1 MDWEAGGR
9 WEMRSG
15 LPSPADAAEDE
26 EDGDDE
32 DEGAPAVHCGGGL
45 GGSALVRRM
54 RLGGRA

>member
-1 MDWEAGGR
+1 MGGWVGR
-9 WEMRSG
+9 VS
-15 LPSPADAAEDE
+15 LPGPAYAAEDE